1 MLKLR
6 HRILAGYVLPVL
18 VTFVVALVTSAGLES
33 IRASAD
39 DVTFEY
45 ELTAL
50 NGRLLESA
58 IDAEAGFRGFIITG
72 NDDFLAPVYQGRE
85 TFEEAMTVLQRRVTD
100 PERLNRLT
108 AVNSVMSEL
117 ERWQDKTI
125 DLRRTSGADA
135 AVAAVM
141 TGAETRY
148 MDDIRERIRDI
159 QAHRG
164 ERVMMAISERNRA
177 IDRVWS
183 NVLVGTALGAL
194 LSLVA
199 AFVISARTTTPIR
212 NAVRTA
218 SAVST
223 DVGARVNG
231 SEQDA
236 VQLGTAI
243 SQTTAAMQEL
253 AASSRQSAEQAE
265 QVATTS
271 RRVQT
276 LADDGA
282 ATVEEML
289 RGTEQLKRGVTAVSQ
304 QIARLHEQTNQIGN
318 ITNVVGDLA
327 TQTNMLAINAAVE
340 AAHAGEHGKGFSV
353 VAVEIR
359 KLADQSRRAA
369 ERISTLVGDIL
380 KVIDA
385 TVDAT
390 RQGTRGVEGA
400 ANLAKRNA
408 ETFNGVTE
416 SIGRTFEG
424 TQQISLNA
432 KQQALAVNEV
442 VRAMSDLQMLREEA
456 SQGLSGARHDVERLR
471 QIADSLGAMV

>member
-18 VTFVVALVTSAGLES
+18 VTFVVAGVTSTGLQS
-33 IRASAD
+33 IQQSAD
-39 DVTFEY
+39 DVTVQH
-45 ELTAL
+45 ELTVLNGHLLEAAL
-50 NGRLLESA
+50 N
-58 IDAEAGFRGFIITG
+58 AETGFRGFMLTG
-72 NDDFLAPVYQGRE
+72 NDEFLGPLNQGRAA
-85 TFEEAMTVLQRRVTD
+85 FEETMALLERRVTD
-100 PERLNRLT
+100 PERLRRLT
-108 AVNSVMSEL
+108 AVNSAMMEL
-117 ERWQDKTI
+117 ERWQDDTI
-125 DLRRTSGADA
+125 RLRRTSGADA
-135 AVAAVM
+135 AIAAIGS
-141 TGAETRY
+141 GAEKRY
-148 MDDIRERIRDI
+148 MDDIRQRIAEI
-159 QAHRG
+159 QAYRG
-164 ERVMMAISERNRA
+164 ERLMAAIGERNRA
-177 IDRVWS
+177 IQRVWS
-183 NVLVGTALGAL
+183 NVLLGTALGAL
-194 LSLVA
+194 LSLIA

-231 SEQDA
+231 SEHDA

-265 QVATTS
+265 QVATSS

-289 RGTEQLKRGVTAVSQ
+289 RGTEKLKRGVTAVSQ
-304 QIARLHEQTNQIGN
+304 QIARLHEQTNQIGS

-380 KVIDA
+380 KVINA
-385 TVDAT
+385 TVEAT
-390 RQGTRGVEGA
+390 QEGTRGVDGA
-400 ANLAKRNA
+400 AALAKRNA
-408 ETFNGVTE
+408 ETFNSVTD

-442 VRAMSDLQMLREEA
+442 VRAMSDLQRLREEA
-456 SQGLSGARHDVERLR
+456 SHGLTGARHDVGRLR